1 MARMKDIRSF
11 IAEEI
16 MNEMPL
22 VDIDAAYVMAD
33 ELWDEAVRE
42 HDLRALRKLNNYVRA
57 WKKELV

>member
-1 MARMKDIRSF
+1 MGRMKDIRSF

-33 ELWDEAVRE
+33 ELWDEALRE
-42 HDLRALRKLNNYVRA
+42 HDLRALRKLNNYVKA